1 MIVGD
6 NFERFRFARTA
17 RTVLM
22 CGLCATIGSAWGCT
36 KQLPVVMDNAQK
48 QAGSGATAPVHRETT
63 SKAGS
68 SADSSSGSAGKPAST
83 NGDAAG
89 DSAMTTDTGT
99 ANGGQSAAAS
109 GDAGTGSSAP
119 SSSSG
124 TAGSAGA
131 MTQQPPANVVQACVG
146 HAGENVCDG
155 TTLHHC
161 GDMGSSTQ
169 HDLCTS
175 ATRCQAGIS
184 SGKCGVCEPN
194 DYQCTDATPEA
205 CNAMGQWE
213 MQKPCASAALCMA
226 GMSKHSCD
234 PGKCE
239 AGKFDC
245 SGGLLR
251 KCKDDLSD
259 WDQGMSCDAELCD
272 MMAGKCN
279 ECKPG
284 SMAMCTD
291 PMTVGGC
298 SMDGKKTSMK
308 CSGNTSH
315 CLNGKCGQCAMD
327 SDCMAA
333 NDCQTATCDMG
344 SGMCKTT
351 NKPAH
356 SSCKLGG
363 NSSASCDYLGN
374 CLACVDDSDC
384 KDPATQCNTLLGC
397 VQRAPLQ
404 VTPGLAGFYSVTI
417 APGLTMTA
425 VDSSAGACA
434 GHMVSIG
441 TSGGVNCTIGGN
453 CPPIKA
459 AATAK
464 ALTATILGPGNNL
477 CPVFP
482 LSGSSVTVSFATK
495 MGMTDANGFPQ
506 PAPCDCSVTLSAM

>member
-1 MIVGD
+1 MIERA
-6 NFERFRFARTA
+6 NFEWVRFARA
-17 RTVLM
+17 ALF
-22 CGLCATIGSAWGCT
+22 CGLCASLGTAWGCT
-36 KQLPVVMDNAQK
+36 KKLPVVSMNSATK
-48 QAGSGATAPVHRETT
+48 QAGSGAAAAGHGATT
-63 SKAGS
+63 SKTGS
-68 SADSSSGSAGKPAST
+68 SADDSSGSAGKTASA
-83 NGDAAG
+83 NGGAAG

-99 ANGGQSAAAS
+99 ANGGQSAAGS
-109 GDAGTGSSAP
+109 GDASGGTGSSAT
-119 SSSSG
+119 SNGSG

-131 MTQQPPANVVQACVG
+131 TPQQPPANVVQACVG

-251 KCKDDLSD
+251 KCKDDLTD
-259 WDQGMSCDAELCD
+259 WDQGTTCDAELCD

-308 CSGNTSH
+308 CSGNASH
-315 CLNGKCGQCAMD
+315 CLNGKCGQCAAD
-327 SDCMAA
+327 SDCKAP
-333 NDCQTATCDMG
+333 NDCQMATCDMG
-344 SGMCKTT
+344 TGMCKNTLL
-351 NKPAH
+351 PAH
-356 SSCKLGG
+356 TACKLGG
-363 NSSASCDYLGN
+363 NANASCDYLGN

-384 KDPATQCNTLLGC
+384 HNAALQCNQVLGC
-397 VQRAPLQ
+397 IQRAPLQ
-404 VTPGLAGFYSVTI
+404 ATAGLPGIYGVTV
-417 APGLTMTA
+417 APGKTVT
-425 VDSSAGACA
+425 
-434 GHMVSIG
+434 
-441 TSGGVNCTIGGN
+441 
-453 CPPIKA
+453 
-459 AATAK
+459 ATASANCNSVPTLGANFGAPCPIGPTDCSTPADPK
-464 ALTATILGPGNNL
+464 SSTALT
-477 CPVFP
+477 
-482 LSGSSVTVSFATK
+482 VTVTGPAGSICVPSLGGSTVMLPFTNP
-495 MGMTDANGFPQ
+495 GANGMA
-506 PAPCDCSVTLSAM
+506 PASYCNECVVTLTAK